1 MEVIDKEKK
10 RESRLLYLSETD
22 RMTGVCNRGSGENKI
37 IQHLENG
44 SGGLFCILDCDKFKS
59 INDTYGHIVGDSVI
73 IALADMLQSACRE
86 HDIVMRLGGDE
97 FALYLPGLVDRS
109 QADAFSQRLIQKI
122 STIRIPEMGEHNIY
136 VSIGGA
142 ICQKGEKVTFDQL
155 YRKADSAMYASKK
168 IEGYCAT
175 LYEQEADTE

>member
-1 MEVIDKEKK
+1 
-10 RESRLLYLSETD
+10 
-22 RMTGVCNRGSGENKI
+22 
-37 IQHLENG
+37 
-44 SGGLFCILDCDKFKS
+44 
-59 INDTYGHIVGDSVI
+59 
-73 IALADMLQSACRE
+73 
-86 HDIVMRLGGDE
+86 
-97 FALYLPGLVDRS
+97 
-109 QADAFSQRLIQKI
+109 
-122 STIRIPEMGEHNIY
+122 MGEHNIY